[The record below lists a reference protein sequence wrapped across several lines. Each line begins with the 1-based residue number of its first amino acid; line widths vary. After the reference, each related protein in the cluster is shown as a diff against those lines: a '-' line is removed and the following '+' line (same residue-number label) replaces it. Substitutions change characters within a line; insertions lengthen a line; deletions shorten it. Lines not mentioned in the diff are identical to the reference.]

1 MAAGCTSI
9 CFTTDEGFNRLVAAD
24 FVVCEVPEPALR
36 GWPEVFDCDFFMC
49 FAWRQFPQE
58 CEPTALV
65 AARFFFGSSA
75 ECVGRKVLHRQF
87 SSLSFGSANGSAP
100 SFSPSHRP
108 SVAGARPMR
117 RRGERGSQVILK
129 KWTTKMH
136 SVGRCVIG
144 GGVTNII
151 NTPPDRT
158 ECS

>member
-1 MAAGCTSI
+1 MYLQKALMMLAYITNTNSAYSRPNTRTRSNSGRLGEIPRTSI
-9 CFTTDEGFNRLVAAD
+9 SITEDTTTPIKPRLINIKI
-24 FVVCEVPEPALR
+24 R
-36 GWPEVFDCDFFMC
+36 
-49 FAWRQFPQE
+49 
-58 CEPTALV
+58 
-65 AARFFFGSSA
+65 GSSA